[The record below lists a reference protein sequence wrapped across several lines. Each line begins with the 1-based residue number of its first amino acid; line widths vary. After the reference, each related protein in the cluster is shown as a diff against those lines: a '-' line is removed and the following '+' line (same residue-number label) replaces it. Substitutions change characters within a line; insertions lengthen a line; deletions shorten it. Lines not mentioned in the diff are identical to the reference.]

1 MNADA
6 SDRAKGSLPAAGSL
20 LQRLGVRGRL
30 LLAFL
35 GISAFAVI
43 AAAAAMYSF
52 DEVGK
57 VLGRITQ
64 QRMPAAL
71 ASLELSRQAERIVTA
86 APAFLAATTRTQHQ
100 EVSQTIAA
108 EVERLDALMAE
119 LKGGAA
125 IARDALAAVA
135 PSIEGLQ
142 RNLTALDGLVAS
154 RLEVAERKD
163 QLLRRL
169 SGTNIATQRLVAPG
183 VLVMD
188 SKLAEYR
195 RASGDAGVDEQT
207 RRAAAGDLAD
217 EMTAFMPQQKAQIEL
232 SAINDT
238 LLKAA
243 GAETPADLPLLA
255 FPLRRSLATLEALA
269 NEFDAKLRPRLL
281 ERVEEFRGFTDG
293 SESILGAREEELA
306 IVGQAQGLLAENVVL
321 SRQVGDALDRLVGV
335 TKQDIGAAN
344 QEALAAQ
351 RWGSG
356 VVIGMV
362 LLSLLSSGLIVWRY
376 VDRNLIAR
384 LTALSNSMLAIAGGN
399 LRAPLPA
406 VGHDEIGRMAEAL
419 TVFRDTAVEVQEKN
433 LRELYALLETIDY
446 GVLMLEPDLRV
457 RIHNRA
463 FRELSGMPAESLAGQ
478 TYFQDVLEHNRR
490 RGVYGVPDAE
500 WSDYVNHRLDEVRQ
514 ASALATE
521 WRLADGRVFEFRCV
535 PLPDGGRMLTYY
547 DLTHLKRTE
556 EALQAAKEEAEQAS
570 RTKSEFLANMSHEL
584 RTPMN
589 AIIGFTRLI
598 MRRCKDL
605 LPERQYGN
613 LEKILASANHLLGL
627 INDVLDLSK
636 IEAGRMDVRPL
647 EFVLEPLLDQ
657 CLRTVE
663 PMVRSGRVQLIKE
676 IERGLPPLFSD
687 QDKLR
692 QILINLLSN
701 AAKFTEAGSI
711 TVDVRRRDQD
721 IAITVADTGI
731 GIPLDQLELVFEE
744 FRQVDSSSTRQYGG
758 TGLGLSISR
767 RLARLL
773 GGDITLQS
781 EPGAGSR
788 FTLGLP
794 IRYGGV
800 LPGAPEDESIA
811 AAPSEELE
819 PIAREVRSGGG
830 RLVLAVDDD
839 PDVVLLLKENLADAG
854 YRVIGASNGAEGLR
868 LAREL
873 KPSAITLDI
882 VMPDTDGWQ
891 VLHGLKADPSTRDI
905 PVLLLSVVDQKDLGY
920 RLGAADYLMKPFE
933 RDDLL
938 AALQRVAPR
947 CRSLLVVDDDPH
959 VADLVRQSLEDEPY
973 QIDAAQDG
981 LAALDAIGE
990 RRPDV
995 ILLDLLMPRM
1005 DGFELIASLQKD
1017 PERRDIPVIVLTAKT
1032 LTRQERRALKEHA
1045 LAVIQKGALDR
1056 DALIAELKAV
1066 LPQPV
1071 RPERREARA

>member
-1 MNADA
+1 MDA
-6 SDRAKGSLPAAGSL
+6 SEHTKGPLPAGGSL

-71 ASLELSRQAERIVTA
+71 ASLELSRQAERVVTA
-86 APAFLAATTRTQHQ
+86 APALLAATTRTQHQ
-100 EVSQTIAA
+100 EVSQAVEA
-108 EVERLDALMAE
+108 EGERLRELLEA
-119 LKGGAA
+119 LKGSAVA
-125 IARDALAAVA
+125 PEALAAVA
-135 PSIEGLQ
+135 PAIQGLQ

-195 RASGDAGVDEQT
+195 RAIGDAGVDEQM

-293 SESILGAREEELA
+293 AESILGAREEELA

-321 SRQVGDALDRLVGV
+321 SRQVGDALDRLVGA
-335 TKQDIGAAN
+335 TKEDIGVAN

-384 LTALSNSMLAIAGGN
+384 LTALSDSMLAIAGGN

-406 VGHDEIGRMAEAL
+406 AGGDEIGHMAEAL

-463 FRELSGMPAESLAGQ
+463 FRELSAAGSLAGQ

-521 WRLADGRVFEFRCV
+521 WRLADGRVFEYRCV

-570 RTKSEFLANMSHEL
+570 WTKSEFLANMSHEL

-636 IEAGRMDVRPL
+636 IEAGRMEVRPL
-647 EFVLEPLLDQ
+647 EFALEPLIDQ

-663 PMVRSGRVQLIKE
+663 PMVRSGRVELIKE
-676 IERGLPPLFSD
+676 IAPGLPPLFSD

-692 QILINLLSN
+692 QVLINLLSN

-711 TVDVRRRDQD
+711 TVEVRQIGQT

-731 GIPLDQLELVFEE
+731 GIPPDQQELVFEE
-744 FRQVDSSSTRQYGG
+744 FRQVDSSSTRQHGG

-781 EPGAGSR
+781 ALGAGSG
-788 FTLGLP
+788 FTLSLP
-794 IRYGGV
+794 IRYGGA
-800 LPGAPEDESIA
+800 LPGAPDEEPVA
-811 AAPSEELE
+811 AAPAEELE
-819 PIAREVRSGGG
+819 PSAREVRPGGG
-830 RLVLAVDDD
+830 RLVLAIDDD

-854 YRVIGASNGAEGLR
+854 YRVVGASNGAEGLR

-882 VMPDTDGWQ
+882 VMPQTDGWQ
-891 VLHGLKADPSTRDI
+891 VLHGLKADPATRDI

-933 RDDLL
+933 RDELI

-947 CRSLLVVDDDPH
+947 CRRLLVVDDDPH

-973 QIDAAQDG
+973 QIDAAADG
-981 LAALDAIGE
+981 LAALEAIGQ

-1005 DGFELIASLQKD
+1005 DGFELIASLQQD
-1017 PERRDIPVIVLTAKT
+1017 AERRDIPVIVLTAKA
-1032 LTRQERRALKEHA
+1032 LTRQERRSLKEHA

-1056 DALIAELKAV
+1056 DALMAELKQV
-1066 LPQPV
+1066 LPEPA